1 MEYASG
7 GELKEYI
14 SSRTRLSE
22 LEARKIFLQILSAIN
37 HCHSLNVIHRDLKPE
52 NILFLNTKHQKIK
65 IVDFGIAGLMQNDKP
80 EKSRA
85 GSLKFMAPEVLSREN
100 IEARPS
106 IDIWSMGCVLFDMIC
121 GELPFNGRT
130 SGEIIN
136 KIKKGEFQFPQD
148 SEVSYYCRKLIR
160 SMLNVNY
167 RKRITIKELSCHPWI
182 IHSNSKSPL
191 NEKKLDIETD
201 VFKRKTSMNVCN
213 QKKLIINNKMNIMDL
228 ADKKFGIKLNQS
240 IKQTLY
246 LPKIR
251 TKVNSP
257 NSYRRNEFSEK
268 QENDKHNFDHAKNSA
283 IDTLTKNYQ
292 RHFKRELQWIH
303 SRTPIHNCA
312 IKEARKEI
320 QKRSGFITRN
330 ETLTKSPKQKNIVI
344 HNKWSRIHN

>member
-1 MEYASG
+1 MLSQ
-7 GELKEYI
+7 
-14 SSRTRLSE
+14 RTKKLATLSKGRPTKSQMQSFTE
-22 LEARKIFLQILSAIN
+22 SKTTYQRK
-37 HCHSLNVIHRDLKPE
+37 
-52 NILFLNTKHQKIK
+52 
-65 IVDFGIAGLMQNDKP
+65 
-80 EKSRA
+80 KSN
-85 GSLKFMAPEVLSREN
+85 EVL
-100 IEARPS
+100 
-106 IDIWSMGCVLFDMIC
+106 
-121 GELPFNGRT
+121 
-130 SGEIIN
+130 
-136 KIKKGEFQFPQD
+136 
-148 SEVSYYCRKLIR
+148 IR
-160 SMLNVNY
+160 HY
-167 RKRITIKELSCHPWI
+167 K
-182 IHSNSKSPL
+182 
-191 NEKKLDIETD
+191 KKL
-201 VFKRKTSMNVCN
+201 N
-213 QKKLIINNKMNIMDL
+213 L

-268 QENDKHNFDHAKNSA
+268 QENDKHNFDHVKNSA

-330 ETLTKSPKQKNIVI
+330 ETLSKSPKQKNIVI